1 MGVCGDTGSSLQTQ
15 STFTCR
21 SKANKLVV
29 GVMAGS
35 AWGVEARRYVSVVR
49 NSKNDSVYVVFFII
63 YLETFIEVSVMMLKV
78 SSWGVGLV
86 LRQVW

>member
-1 MGVCGDTGSSLQTQ
+1 MEVL
-15 STFTCR
+15 
-21 SKANKLVV
+21 
-29 GVMAGS
+29 AGS
-35 AWGVEARRYVSVVR
+35 ARVVEARRYACVVR